1 MASDIGKRIL
11 IIPAEPSAESRN
23 LPVNAV
29 KGSYLGILVVKVQS
43 DFYKGL
49 FNSVDQKSAT

>member
-1 MASDIGKRIL
+1 MASDIGKSTL
-11 IIPAEPSAESRN
+11 IIPAEPSIESRN
-23 LPVNAV
+23 LAVPAV

-49 FNSVDQKSAT
+49 LNSVE